1 MTPPRPPNKRL
12 LAELPSGAWIAALR
26 LRSLG
31 DIVLMTPALAALKAW
46 RPDLRLAVVVEP
58 RFAAALAGNPDIE
71 RVILAPAGWPA
82 RVRTIAELRRLRPA
96 LAVGLHGGS
105 TAAVL
110 ARFSSAPERATFTGL
125 RHPWAYT
132 HFTTPPPPPP
142 GRTTLHA
149 AEHAASLFHALGL
162 PPVELGPARLFPAS
176 AARAR
181 LRQRLAALNVTGP
194 FAFLNLDAREP
205 RMRWP
210 RARFAALAAWLRTRY
225 GWASVS
231 ATASAAPPP
240 VDGITIV
247 TATTVEELIALE
259 TEATFVAGND
269 GGPLHIAAALGKPV
283 VGLYSSTDVPVWTPW
298 RTRAAV
304 LEALPIEDLALDAV
318 QSAITG
324 LLDPAVS
331 AHHSQA

>member
-1 MTPPRPPNKRL
+1 MTPPRPPNNRL
-12 LAELPSGAWIAALR
+12 LAELPSGARIVALK

-71 RVILAPAGWPA
+71 RVILAPAGWPS
-82 RVRTIAELRRLRPA
+82 RLQTIAELRRLRPA

-110 ARFSSAPERATFTGL
+110 ARFSGARGRATFSGL

-149 AEHAASLFHALGL
+149 VEHAASIFHGLGL
-162 PPVELGPARLFPAS
+162 PPAELGPARLFPAP

-181 LRQRLAALNVTGP
+181 LRQRLAALDVTGP
-194 FAFLNLDAREP
+194 FAFLNIHAREP

-210 RARFAALAAWLRTRY
+210 RPRFAALAAWLRTRY
-225 GWASVS
+225 GWSSVA
-231 ATASAAPPP
+231 ATASAAPPIP
-240 VDGITIV
+240 IDGITIV
-247 TATTVEELIALE
+247 TGTTVEDLIALE
-259 TEATFVAGND
+259 AEAAFVAGND
-269 GGPLHIAAALGKPV
+269 GGPLHIAAALGQPV
-283 VGLYSSTDVPVWTPW
+283 LGLYSSTDVPVWSPWHTPARTLQAAEISQIQLDTVQTAVNSLTTW
-298 RTRAAV
+298 R
-304 LEALPIEDLALDAV
+304 
-318 QSAITG
+318 
-324 LLDPAVS
+324 
-331 AHHSQA
+331 